1 MTPLRC
7 RRSDASPHFDLP
19 VSRLCALESRW
30 WKGWRYFMVLHRMVR
45 CSQAI
50 NLCAAGMETSSDG
63 SYLVCAEGPPF
74 LPLVQ
79 WIKRTASLDIPMV
92 NLPSLQQLR
101 FLCALAEQCHFG
113 RAAESCAVTQS
124 TLSGG
129 IKELEAR
136 LGVTLF
142 ERSHRHVMLTPL
154 GKEIA
159 TRAQRLLVDA
169 EELVGLARNA
179 QEPLSGP
186 LRFGVIPT
194 VGPYVLPSLLQ
205 HLGTALP
212 KLKLYVREAPTP
224 VLLDKLAAGE
234 LDILLVAIPYELGDV
249 EAMEIAEDPIVVAMP
264 RNHPLG
270 HRKAVGRDDL
280 AREQLLLIEDGHCL
294 RSHSLQACRIVDPI
308 RNEVFQATSLRTLIQ
323 MVAAELG
330 ITLMP
335 QIAVESEL
343 ASTRNVV
350 IRPLSPDKPFR
361 TLVLAWRPT
370 TSRGAEFRMLGNL
383 IRECLTGTK
392 RAFAPDQDTEALP
405 AR

>member
-1 MTPLRC
+1 
-7 RRSDASPHFDLP
+7 
-19 VSRLCALESRW
+19 
-30 WKGWRYFMVLHRMVR
+30 MV
-45 CSQAI
+45 I
-50 NLCAAGMETSSDG
+50 
-63 SYLVCAEGPPF
+63 
-74 LPLVQ
+74 
-79 WIKRTASLDIPMV
+79 
-92 NLPSLQQLR
+92 LPSLQQLR

-142 ERSHRHVMLTPL
+142 ERSPRQVMLTPL
-154 GKEIA
+154 GKEIV

-169 EELVGLARNA
+169 EELVGWARNA
-179 QEPLSGP
+179 REPLSGP

-194 VGPYVLPSLLQ
+194 IGPYVLPSLLP
-205 HLGTALP
+205 HLGAALP
-212 KLKLYVREAPTP
+212 KLKLYVREAPTA
-224 VLLDKLAAGE
+224 VLLDKLAGGE

-249 EAMEIAEDPIVVAMP
+249 EALEVTKDPIVVAMP
-264 RNHPLG
+264 RNHPLR
-270 HRKAVGRDDL
+270 HHKVISRDDL
-280 AREQLLLIEDGHCL
+280 ALERLLLIEDGHCL
-294 RSHSLQACRIVDPI
+294 RSHSLQACRIVDPV
-308 RNEVFQATSLRTLIQ
+308 RNEVFQATSLRMLVQ

-335 QIAVESEL
+335 QIAVDSEL

-350 IRPLSPDKPFR
+350 IRPLSPDEPFR

-392 RAFAPDQDTEALP
+392 RAFAPDHDIEALT
-405 AR
+405 AH

>member
-1 MTPLRC
+1 
-7 RRSDASPHFDLP
+7 
-19 VSRLCALESRW
+19 
-30 WKGWRYFMVLHRMVR
+30 MV
-45 CSQAI
+45 I
-50 NLCAAGMETSSDG
+50 
-63 SYLVCAEGPPF
+63 
-74 LPLVQ
+74 
-79 WIKRTASLDIPMV
+79 
-92 NLPSLQQLR
+92 LPSLQQLR

-113 RAAESCAVTQS
+113 RAAETCAVTQS

-136 LGVTLF
+136 LGATLF

-194 VGPYVLPSLLQ
+194 VGPYVLPSLLP
-205 HLGTALP
+205 HLGAALP
-212 KLKLYVREAPTP
+212 KLKLYVREAPTA
-224 VLLDKLAAGE
+224 VLLEKLAGGE
-234 LDILLVAIPYELGDV
+234 LDILLAATPYDLGDV

-270 HRKAVGRDDL
+270 HRRVVDRDDL

-294 RSHSLQACRIVDPI
+294 RSHSLQACRIVDPV

-335 QIAVESEL
+335 QIAVASEL
-343 ASTRNVV
+343 ASTRNIV

-370 TSRGAEFRMLGNL
+370 SARGTEFRMLGNL
-383 IRECLTGTK
+383 IRECLAGTTS
-392 RAFAPDQDTEALP
+392 AFAPDQDAETLP

>member
-1 MTPLRC
+1 
-7 RRSDASPHFDLP
+7 
-19 VSRLCALESRW
+19 
-30 WKGWRYFMVLHRMVR
+30 MV
-45 CSQAI
+45 
-50 NLCAAGMETSSDG
+50 
-63 SYLVCAEGPPF
+63 
-74 LPLVQ
+74 
-79 WIKRTASLDIPMV
+79 
-92 NLPSLQQLR
+92 LPSLQQLR

-113 RAAESCAVTQS
+113 RAAERCAVTQS

-129 IKELEAR
+129 IKELEVR

-154 GKEIA
+154 GTEIA

-194 VGPYVLPSLLQ
+194 VGPYVLPLLLP

-212 KLKLYVREAPTP
+212 KLKLYVREAPTT
-224 VLLDKLAAGE
+224 VLLDKLAGGE
-234 LDILLVAIPYELGDV
+234 LDILLVAIPYGLGDV
-249 EAMEIAEDPIVVAMP
+249 EAMEVADDPILVAMP

-270 HRKAVGRDDL
+270 HQRVVSRDDL

-294 RSHSLQACRIVDPI
+294 RSHSLQACRIVDPV
-308 RNEVFQATSLRTLIQ
+308 RNEIFQATSLRTLVQ
-323 MVAAELG
+323 MVAAGLG

-350 IRPLSPDKPFR
+350 IRPLTPDKPFR

-370 TSRGAEFRMLGNL
+370 SSRSAEFRMLGNL
-383 IRECLTGTK
+383 IRECLTGTNK
-392 RAFAPDQDTEALP
+392 AFAPDQNTEALP

>member
-1 MTPLRC
+1 M
-7 RRSDASPHFDLP
+7 
-19 VSRLCALESRW
+19 
-30 WKGWRYFMVLHRMVR
+30 
-45 CSQAI
+45 
-50 NLCAAGMETSSDG
+50 
-63 SYLVCAEGPPF
+63 
-74 LPLVQ
+74 
-79 WIKRTASLDIPMV
+79 LDP
-92 NLPSLQQLR
+92 LPSLFGPKDKNAQLHWT
-101 FLCALAEQCHFG
+101 FGWSSCPVFNNSAFWCALAEQCHFG

-179 QEPLSGP
+179 HEPLSGP

-205 HLGTALP
+205 LLGTELP
-212 KLKLYVREAPTP
+212 KLKLYVREAQTA

-234 LDILLVAIPYELGDV
+234 LDLLLAAIPFELGDV

-270 HRKAVGRDDL
+270 RHRVVSRDDL

-294 RSHSLQACRIVDPI
+294 RSHSLQACRIVDPV
-308 RNEVFQATSLRTLIQ
+308 RNEVFQATSLRTLVQ

-335 QIAVESEL
+335 QIAVDSEL
-343 ASTRNVV
+343 ASARNVV
-350 IRPLSPDKPFR
+350 VRPLSPDNPFR
-361 TLVLAWRPT
+361 TLVLAWRST
-370 TSRGAEFRMLGNL
+370 SSRGDEFRLLGNL
-383 IRECLTGTK
+383 IRESLTGTK
-392 RAFAPDQDTEALP
+392 TAFVPDQHAEALF

>member
-1 MTPLRC
+1 
-7 RRSDASPHFDLP
+7 
-19 VSRLCALESRW
+19 
-30 WKGWRYFMVLHRMVR
+30 MV
-45 CSQAI
+45 I
-50 NLCAAGMETSSDG
+50 
-63 SYLVCAEGPPF
+63 
-74 LPLVQ
+74 
-79 WIKRTASLDIPMV
+79 
-92 NLPSLQQLR
+92 LPSLQQLR

-136 LGVTLF
+136 MGTPLF
-142 ERSHRHVMLTPL
+142 ERGHRHVLLTPL

-159 TRAQRLLVDA
+159 ARAQRLLVDA
-169 EELVGLARNA
+169 EELVRLARNA

-194 VGPYVLPSLLQ
+194 VGPYVLPSLLA
-205 HLGTALP
+205 HLGTTLP
-212 KLKLYVREAPTP
+212 KLKLYVREAQTA
-224 VLLDKLAAGE
+224 VLLDKLAGGE
-234 LDILLVAIPYELGDV
+234 LDIVLVAIPYELGDV

-270 HRKAVGRDDL
+270 HHKMVGRDDL

-294 RSHSLQACRIVDPI
+294 RGHSLQACRIVDPV
-308 RNEVFQATSLRTLIQ
+308 RNEVFQATSLRTLVQ

-335 QIAVESEL
+335 QIAVDSEL

-350 IRPLSPDKPFR
+350 IRSLYPDRPFR
-361 TLVLAWRPT
+361 TLVLAWRS
-370 TSRGAEFRMLGNL
+370 TSLRGAEFRMLGNL

-392 RAFAPDQDTEALP
+392 RAFALDQETEALS

>member
-1 MTPLRC
+1 MER
-7 RRSDASPHFDLP
+7 AAAALP
-19 VSRLCALESRW
+19 MA
-30 WKGWRYFMVLHRMVR
+30 
-45 CSQAI
+45 
-50 NLCAAGMETSSDG
+50 
-63 SYLVCAEGPPF
+63 F
-74 LPLVQ
+74 LP
-79 WIKRTASLDIPMV
+79 SF
-92 NLPSLQQLR
+92 QQLR

-136 LGVTLF
+136 LGIALF
-142 ERSHRHVMLTPL
+142 ERGHRHVMLTPL

-194 VGPYVLPSLLQ
+194 VGPYVLPSLLS

-212 KLKLYVREAPTP
+212 KLKLYVREAPTA
-224 VLLDKLAAGE
+224 VLLDKLAGGD
-234 LDILLVAIPYELGDV
+234 LDVLLVAVPYELGDV
-249 EAMEIAEDPIVVAMP
+249 ETMEIAKDPIVVAMP
-264 RNHPLG
+264 RNHPLAQ
-270 HRKAVGRDDL
+270 HKVVSPDDL

-294 RSHSLQACRIVDPI
+294 RSHSLQACRIADPV
-308 RNEVFQATSLRTLIQ
+308 RNEVFQATSVRTLVQ
-323 MVAAELG
+323 MVGADIG

-335 QIAVESEL
+335 QIAVDSEL

-361 TLVLAWRPT
+361 TLILAWRPT
-370 TSRGAEFRMLGNL
+370 SSRGAEFRMLGNV
-383 IRECLTGTK
+383 IRECLNVTK
-392 RAFAPDQDTEALP
+392 TAFAPERDAEALP

>member
-1 MTPLRC
+1 
-7 RRSDASPHFDLP
+7 
-19 VSRLCALESRW
+19 
-30 WKGWRYFMVLHRMVR
+30 
-45 CSQAI
+45 
-50 NLCAAGMETSSDG
+50 
-63 SYLVCAEGPPF
+63 
-74 LPLVQ
+74 
-79 WIKRTASLDIPMV
+79 
-92 NLPSLQQLR
+92 
-101 FLCALAEQCHFG
+101 
-113 RAAESCAVTQS
+113 
-124 TLSGG
+124 
-129 IKELEAR
+129 
-136 LGVTLF
+136 
-142 ERSHRHVMLTPL
+142 MLTPL

-159 TRAQRLLVDA
+159 ARAQRLLVDA

-194 VGPYVLPSLLQ
+194 VGPYVLPSLLA

-212 KLKLYVREAPTP
+212 KLKLYVREAPTA
-224 VLLDKLAAGE
+224 VLLDKLAGGE
-234 LDILLVAIPYELGDV
+234 LDIMLVAIPYELGDV

-264 RNHPLG
+264 RNHPLV
-270 HRKAVGRDDL
+270 HHKMVDRDDL

-294 RSHSLQACRIVDPI
+294 RGHSLQACRIVDPV
-308 RNEVFQATSLRTLIQ
+308 RNEVFQATSLRTLVQ

-335 QIAVESEL
+335 QIAVDSEL

-350 IRPLSPDKPFR
+350 IRPLYPDRPLR

-370 TSRGAEFRMLGNL
+370 SSRGAEFRMLGNL

-392 RAFAPDQDTEALP
+392 RASAPDQEAEALS

>member
-1 MTPLRC
+1 
-7 RRSDASPHFDLP
+7 
-19 VSRLCALESRW
+19 
-30 WKGWRYFMVLHRMVR
+30 MV
-45 CSQAI
+45 I
-50 NLCAAGMETSSDG
+50 
-63 SYLVCAEGPPF
+63 
-74 LPLVQ
+74 
-79 WIKRTASLDIPMV
+79 
-92 NLPSLQQLR
+92 LPSLQQLR

-142 ERSHRHVMLTPL
+142 ERSHRHLMLTPL

-169 EELVGLARNA
+169 EELVGLAHNA
-179 QEPLSGP
+179 EEPLSGP

-194 VGPYVLPSLLQ
+194 VGPYILPSLLS

-224 VLLDKLAAGE
+224 ALLDKLAGGE
-234 LDILLVAIPYELGDV
+234 LDILLVAIPYELRDV
-249 EAMEIAEDPIVVAMP
+249 EVMEIMEDPVVVAMP
-264 RNHPLG
+264 GNHPLR
-270 HRKAVGRDDL
+270 HHKVVSLDDL

-294 RSHSLQACRIVDPI
+294 RGHSLQACRIVDPD
-308 RNEVFQATSLRTLIQ
+308 RNEVFQATSLRTLVQ

-335 QIAVESEL
+335 QIAVDSEL

-350 IRPLSPDKPFR
+350 IRPLYPDRPFR
-361 TLVLAWRPT
+361 TLVLAWRST
-370 TSRGAEFRMLGNL
+370 SSRGAEFRMLGNL
-383 IRECLTGTK
+383 IRGCLTGTK
-392 RAFAPDQDTEALP
+392 RAFAPDQETEALS

>member
-1 MTPLRC
+1 
-7 RRSDASPHFDLP
+7 
-19 VSRLCALESRW
+19 LELS
-30 WKGWRYFMVLHRMVR
+30 M
-45 CSQAI
+45 AI
-50 NLCAAGMETSSDG
+50 
-63 SYLVCAEGPPF
+63 
-74 LPLVQ
+74 
-79 WIKRTASLDIPMV
+79 
-92 NLPSLQQLR
+92 LPSFQQLR

-136 LGVTLF
+136 LGITLF
-142 ERSHRHVMLTPL
+142 ERGHRHVMLTPL

-159 TRAQRLLVDA
+159 TRARRLLVDA
-169 EELVGLARNA
+169 EELVGVARNA
-179 QEPLSGP
+179 QQPLSGP

-194 VGPYVLPSLLQ
+194 VGPYLLPSLLSQ
-205 HLGTALP
+205 LGTALP
-212 KLKLYVREAPTP
+212 RLKLHVREAPTA
-224 VLLDKLAAGE
+224 VLLDKLANGE

-249 EAMEIAEDPIVVAMP
+249 EVMEIAKDPIVVAMP

-270 HRKAVGRDDL
+270 QQKVVGCDDL

-294 RSHSLQACRIVDPI
+294 RSHSLQACRIVDPV
-308 RNEVFQATSLRTLIQ
+308 RNEVFQATSLRTLVQ
-323 MVAAELG
+323 MVAADLG

-335 QIAVESEL
+335 QIAVDSEL

-383 IRECLTGTK
+383 IRKCLSPAK
-392 RAFAPDQDTEALP
+392 RAFAPDRDTAALP

>member
-1 MTPLRC
+1 M
-7 RRSDASPHFDLP
+7 
-19 VSRLCALESRW
+19 
-30 WKGWRYFMVLHRMVR
+30 
-45 CSQAI
+45 AI
-50 NLCAAGMETSSDG
+50 
-63 SYLVCAEGPPF
+63 
-74 LPLVQ
+74 
-79 WIKRTASLDIPMV
+79 
-92 NLPSLQQLR
+92 LPSFQHLR

-113 RAAESCAVTQS
+113 KAAESCAVTQS

-136 LGVTLF
+136 LGVALF
-142 ERSHRHVMLTPL
+142 ERTHRSVMLTPL

-159 TRAQRLLVDA
+159 ASAQRLLVDA
-169 EELVGLARNA
+169 EELVGMARNA

-194 VGPYVLPSLLQ
+194 VGPYVLPSLLAR
-205 HLGTALP
+205 LGTAMP
-212 KLKLYVREAPTP
+212 KLKLYVREAQTP
-224 VLLDKLAAGE
+224 VLVDKLAGGE
-234 LDILLVAIPYELGDV
+234 LDILLVATPYKLGDV
-249 EAMEIAEDPIVVAMP
+249 EAMEITEDPIVVAMP

-270 HRKAVGRDDL
+270 HHKVVNPDDL

-294 RSHSLQACRIVDPI
+294 RSHSLQACRIVDPV
-308 RNEVFQATSLRTLIQ
+308 RNEVFQATSLRTLVQ
-323 MVAAELG
+323 MVAAGLG

-335 QIAVESEL
+335 QIAVDSEL

-370 TSRGAEFRMLGNL
+370 TPRGAEFRMLGNL
-383 IRECLTGTK
+383 IRECLTGNK
-392 RAFAPDQDTEALP
+392 RAFAPGQDTEALP

>member
-1 MTPLRC
+1 M
-7 RRSDASPHFDLP
+7 
-19 VSRLCALESRW
+19 
-30 WKGWRYFMVLHRMVR
+30 
-45 CSQAI
+45 AI
-50 NLCAAGMETSSDG
+50 
-63 SYLVCAEGPPF
+63 
-74 LPLVQ
+74 
-79 WIKRTASLDIPMV
+79 
-92 NLPSLQQLR
+92 LPSLQQLR

-136 LGVTLF
+136 LGITLF

-194 VGPYVLPSLLQ
+194 VGPYVLPSLLS
-205 HLGTALP
+205 HLGTARP
-212 KLKLYVREAPTP
+212 KLKLYVREAPTA
-224 VLLDKLAAGE
+224 VLLDRLAGGE
-234 LDILLVAIPYELGDV
+234 LDILLVAIPYDLGDV

-270 HRKAVGRDDL
+270 QHKVVSRDDL

-294 RSHSLQACRIVDPI
+294 RSHSLQACRIVDPG
-308 RNEVFQATSLRTLIQ
+308 RNEVFQATSLRSLVQ

-335 QIAVESEL
+335 RIAVDSEL
-343 ASTRNVV
+343 TSSRNVV
-350 IRPLSPDKPFR
+350 IRPLSPEEPYR

-370 TSRGAEFRMLGNL
+370 SSRGAEFRMLGNL
-383 IRECLTGTK
+383 IRECLTGPK
-392 RAFAPDQDTEALP
+392 KAFVPDRDTAALP

>member
-1 MTPLRC
+1 M
-7 RRSDASPHFDLP
+7 
-19 VSRLCALESRW
+19 
-30 WKGWRYFMVLHRMVR
+30 
-45 CSQAI
+45 AI
-50 NLCAAGMETSSDG
+50 
-63 SYLVCAEGPPF
+63 
-74 LPLVQ
+74 
-79 WIKRTASLDIPMV
+79 
-92 NLPSLQQLR
+92 LPSLQQLR

-136 LGVTLF
+136 LGITLF

-159 TRAQRLLVDA
+159 TRARRLLVDA

-194 VGPYVLPSLLQ
+194 VGPYVLPSLLS

-212 KLKLYVREAPTP
+212 KLKLHVREAPTP
-224 VLLDKLAAGE
+224 VLLDKLAGGE
-234 LDILLVAIPYELGDV
+234 LDILLAAVPYELGDV

-264 RNHPLG
+264 RNHPL
-270 HRKAVGRDDL
+270 HHHKAVSRDDL
-280 AREQLLLIEDGHCL
+280 AREQLLLIADGHCL
-294 RSHSLQACRIVDPI
+294 RSHSLQACRIVDPV
-308 RNEVFQATSLRTLIQ
+308 RNEIFQATSLQTLIQ

-330 ITLMP
+330 VTLMP
-335 QIAVESEL
+335 QIAVNSEL

-350 IRPLSPDKPFR
+350 IRPLAPDKPFR

-370 TSRGAEFRMLGNL
+370 SLRSAEFRMLGNL
-383 IRECLTGTK
+383 IRGCLTGTK
-392 RAFAPDQDTEALP
+392 SAFAPGQNTQALA

>member
-1 MTPLRC
+1 M
-7 RRSDASPHFDLP
+7 
-19 VSRLCALESRW
+19 
-30 WKGWRYFMVLHRMVR
+30 
-45 CSQAI
+45 AI
-50 NLCAAGMETSSDG
+50 
-63 SYLVCAEGPPF
+63 
-74 LPLVQ
+74 
-79 WIKRTASLDIPMV
+79 
-92 NLPSLQQLR
+92 LPSLQQLR

-136 LGVTLF
+136 LGITLF

-194 VGPYVLPSLLQ
+194 VGPYVLPSLLS

-212 KLKLYVREAPTP
+212 KLKLYVREAPTT
-224 VLLDKLAAGE
+224 VLLDKLATGE
-234 LDILLVAIPYELGDV
+234 LDVLLVAVPYELGDV
-249 EAMEIAEDPIVVAMP
+249 ETMQIVDDPIVVAMP
-264 RNHPLG
+264 RNHPLS
-270 HRKAVGRDDL
+270 HHKIVSRDDL
-280 AREQLLLIEDGHCL
+280 AQEQVLLIEDGHCL
-294 RSHSLQACRIVDPI
+294 RSHSLQACRIVNPV
-308 RNEVFQATSLRTLIQ
+308 RNEVFQATGLRTLVQ
-323 MVAAELG
+323 MVAANLG

-335 QIAVESEL
+335 QIAVDSEL

-350 IRPLSPDKPFR
+350 IRPLSPDRPYR
-361 TLVLAWRPT
+361 TLVLAWRST
-370 TSRGAEFRMLGNL
+370 SSRGAEFRMLGNL
-383 IRECLTGTK
+383 IQECLTGPK
-392 RAFAPDQDTEALP
+392 KAIAPDRDTATLP